1 MTGRANTSHKRDA
14 HTLPTPERQSYPF
27 AAIVGQEELK
37 LGLLLNVIQPS
48 VGGVL
53 IMGHRGTGKSTA
65 VRALAELLPP
75 LTKVR
80 DCLYGC
86 DPSPETNFCADCR
99 ARLAATGKLSKTRA
113 PVRVVELPLNATEDR
128 VAGTINFERAIKE
141 GVKTFEPGLLA
152 RAHRGFLYIDEVN
165 LLEDHLV
172 DLLLDVAASGLNRV
186 EREGISLVHPAEFV
200 LAGSGNPEEG
210 ELRPQLLDRFGLY
223 TEIRT
228 AADLEERV
236 EIINRREA
244 FDRDPAAFCARWAEE
259 QASLRRRLTRA
270 RSVVRKVRLPAAIVR
285 GIAELCQRLDVDGHR
300 GELTLARAA
309 RALAAFENRSEV
321 TRADVRRVAAM
332 SLRHRLRRD
341 PLEQTGGGTQIE
353 QATQE
358 LFGANEDAAQ
368 PEPGSA
374 SSDTGQRKPKK
385 SPPDEPDGSDNG
397 AGHARTAPRRE
408 DAKGKT
414 NARHDER
421 PAPSQEQRRASTG
434 DERPA
439 TASDERPAPPLDA
452 RLPSNSFDERLRV
465 KRTVNKST
473 SRAKRQANARTNA
486 SRARGRYSRAVAVR
500 TDDLKIA
507 LDATMR
513 AAASSQMLRRRVG
526 EEGASQ
532 VAHEGRASQVAN
544 EGRALGVETADFR
557 YKRFSRRAGTL
568 YIFAVDT
575 SGSMALNRIA
585 QAKGALAR
593 LLRQSYLNRDRVS
606 LITFRE
612 REGRVLLAPSQS
624 SALAKRLLDALPIG
638 GATPLTSGLLR
649 ALEVAGRAARQGTA
663 RIVLLVF
670 TDGRAN
676 VPRDGRTGGDLRD
689 VRRQIKSEVEKIG
702 VALRRFGV
710 APLVVDTQNRFTA
723 GGEGRALAHA
733 LGGQYAHLPAWQ

>member
-14 HTLPTPERQSYPF
+14 RPSPLERRVYPF

-37 LGLLLNVIQPS
+37 LGLLLNVIEPS
-48 VGGVL
+48 IGGVL

-75 LTKVR
+75 LSKVR

-86 DPSPETNFCADCR
+86 DPAPETNFCADCR
-99 ARLAATGKLSKTRA
+99 ARLAATGKLAKTRA

-186 EREGISLVHPAEFV
+186 EREGISLEHPAEFV

-228 AADLEERV
+228 ATDLEERV
-236 EIINRREA
+236 EIITRREA
-244 FDRDPAAFCARWAEE
+244 FDRDPAGFCARWEQE

-270 RSVVRKVRLPAAIVR
+270 RSVVHKVRLPTAIVR
-285 GIAELCQRLDVDGHR
+285 DIAELCQRLNVDGHR
-300 GELTLARAA
+300 GELTIARAA
-309 RALAAFENRSEV
+309 RALAAFENRREV
-321 TRADVRRVAAM
+321 ARADVRRVAAM

-341 PLEQTGGGTQIE
+341 PLEQTGGGAQIA
-353 QATQE
+353 QATEE
-358 LFGANEDAAQ
+358 LFGANEDA
-368 PEPGSA
+368 PHEPDPA
-374 SSDTGQRKPKK
+374 SSDTQQRKPKK
-385 SPPDEPDGSDNG
+385 SPPDEPGGSDNG
-397 AGHARTAPRRE
+397 GGQTRTAPRGE
-408 DAKGKT
+408 DARRKT
-414 NARHDER
+414 DSPNEER
-421 PAPSQEQRRASTG
+421 PTPAQEQQRASSRE
-434 DERPA
+434 ER
-439 TASDERPAPPLDA
+439 DAPPLDA
-452 RLPSNSFDERLRV
+452 RLPSNSFDERLGL
-465 KRTVNKST
+465 KRSDAGSN
-473 SRAKRQANARTNA
+473 SRAKRQLNTRTNA
-486 SRARGRYSRAVAVR
+486 SRGRGRYSRAVAVR

-507 LDATMR
+507 LDATVR
-513 AAASSQMLRRRVG
+513 AAASSQIFRRRVG
-526 EEGASQ
+526 RE
-532 VAHEGRASQVAN
+532 RASQVASD
-544 EGRALGVETADFR
+544 GRAVGVEPDDLR

-624 SALAKRLLDALPIG
+624 SALAKRLLDALPVG

-649 ALEVAGRAARQGTA
+649 ALEVSERAARQGTV

-676 VPRDGRTGGDLRD
+676 VPRDGQTGGDIRD
-689 VRRQIKSEVEKIG
+689 VRRRIKSEVEKIG
-702 VALRRFGV
+702 VALKRLGV
-710 APLVVDTQNRFTA
+710 APVVVDTQNRFTA
-723 GGEGRALAHA
+723 GGEGQALAHA
-733 LGGQYAHLPAWQ
+733 LGGQYVHLSS

>member
-1 MTGRANTSHKRDA
+1 MTQRADTNGKLIAQPSSR
-14 HTLPTPERQSYPF
+14 RRVYPF

-37 LGLLLNVIQPS
+37 LGLLLNVIAPS
-48 VGGVL
+48 IGGVL

-75 LTKVR
+75 LSKVR

-99 ARLAATGKLSKTRA
+99 ARFAGTGKLAKTRA

-186 EREGISLVHPAEFV
+186 EREGISLEHPAEFV

-236 EIINRREA
+236 EIITRREA
-244 FDRDPAAFCARWAEE
+244 FDRDPAEFCARWEQE

-270 RSVVRKVRLPAAIVR
+270 QSVVQKVRLPTAIVR
-285 GIAELCQRLDVDGHR
+285 DIAELCQRLNVDGHR
-300 GELTLARAA
+300 GELTIARAA
-309 RALAAFENRSEV
+309 RALAAFENRREV

-341 PLEQTGGGTQIE
+341 PLEQTGGGAQIE
-353 QATQE
+353 QATEE
-358 LFGANEDAAQ
+358 LFGANEDAPHA
-368 PEPGSA
+368 PDSD
-374 SSDTGQRKPKK
+374 SSDTRQRKPKK
-385 SPPDEPDGSDNG
+385 SSPDETGGNDNG
-397 AGHARTAPRRE
+397 GGQTRGENVRR
-408 DAKGKT
+408 KT
-414 NARHDER
+414 NSSKEER
-421 PAPSQEQRRASTG
+421 PAPSQEQHGAASR
-434 DERPA
+434 E
-439 TASDERPAPPLDA
+439 ERPAPPLDA
-452 RLPSNSFDERLRV
+452 RLPSNSFDERLGL
-465 KRTVNKST
+465 KRSDAVSN

-486 SRARGRYSRAVAVR
+486 SRARGRYSRAVAVP

-507 LDATMR
+507 LDATVR
-513 AAASSQMLRRRVG
+513 AAASSQVFRRRVG
-526 EEGASQ
+526 KESTF
-532 VAHEGRASQVAN
+532 QVAN
-544 EGRALGVETADFR
+544 EERAVGVETEDFR

-612 REGRVLLAPSQS
+612 HEARVLLAPSQS
-624 SALAKRLLDALPIG
+624 SALAKRLLDALPVG

-649 ALEVAGRAARQGTA
+649 ALEVAERAARQGTG

-676 VPRDGRTGGDLRD
+676 GSRDVQTGGDIRD
-689 VRRQIKSEVEKIG
+689 VRRRIKSEVEKIG
-702 VALRRFGV
+702 VALKRLGV
-710 APLVVDTQNRFTA
+710 APVVVDTQNRFTA
-723 GGEGRALAHA
+723 GGEGQALAHA
-733 LGGQYAHLPAWQ
+733 LGGQYVHLSS